1 MKDNFYITTPIF
13 YVNDAPHIGHAYT
26 SITCDVISRFKKLQN
41 INTRFLTGCDEHG
54 QKVESSAIKN
64 NKTPQE
70 FVDQYSQTFQAMMD
84 KLNISNDD
92 FIRTTET
99 RHKESVK
106 ALWNKLKENGSIYK
120 GKYAG
125 WYSMRDEAF
134 YSEKELT
141 EDGKAPTGAD
151 VEWIEESSYFF
162 ALSKWQ
168 DKLLDYYEKNE
179 DFIYPK
185 SARKEVINFVKNGL
199 TDLSISRTSFKWGIN
214 VPGDEEH
221 VIYVWLDALTNYIS
235 ALGYPEKTQQLNDY
249 WPATHVIGKDILR
262 FHAIYWP
269 AFLMAANIQLP
280 QKIVSHGWWT
290 NDGEKIS
297 KSLGNTIDPIELVN
311 QYGLDPVRY
320 FLMKEITF
328 GKDGNFSHDNL
339 VSRVN
344 SELANKVGNLLQRT
358 CSFAF
363 KHCNKA
369 LPDISTTDI
378 DAIYN
383 ISLITKAQKTIK
395 LCISEMDQYNISQVL
410 EHIITL
416 AEDANAYIDQE
427 APWSLKKTNP
437 KKMQQ
442 ILYTLLELMRYIG
455 IMLQPF
461 VPDAANKI
469 LNQLQVKQNQ
479 RKLEHLKREYALTS
493 GATIDAP
500 EPIFPR
506 IEK

>member
-280 QKIVSHGWWT
+280 QKNCVSW
-290 NDGEKIS
+290 
-297 KSLGNTIDPIELVN
+297 LV
-311 QYGLDPVRY
+311 D
-320 FLMKEITF
+320 K
-328 GKDGNFSHDNL
+328 
-339 VSRVN
+339 
-344 SELANKVGNLLQRT
+344 
-358 CSFAF
+358 
-363 KHCNKA
+363 
-369 LPDISTTDI
+369 
-378 DAIYN
+378 
-383 ISLITKAQKTIK
+383 
-395 LCISEMDQYNISQVL
+395 
-410 EHIITL
+410 
-416 AEDANAYIDQE
+416 
-427 APWSLKKTNP
+427 
-437 KKMQQ
+437 
-442 ILYTLLELMRYIG
+442 
-455 IMLQPF
+455 
-461 VPDAANKI
+461 
-469 LNQLQVKQNQ
+469 
-479 RKLEHLKREYALTS
+479 
-493 GATIDAP
+493 
-500 EPIFPR
+500 
-506 IEK
+506 